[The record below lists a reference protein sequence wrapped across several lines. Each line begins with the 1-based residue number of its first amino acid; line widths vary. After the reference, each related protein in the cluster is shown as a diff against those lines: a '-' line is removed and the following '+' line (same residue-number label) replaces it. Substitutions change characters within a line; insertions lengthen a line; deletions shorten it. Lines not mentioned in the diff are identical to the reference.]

1 MVHRRYPHTVEQ
13 RMESAVRP
21 FVRKGMEVNKT
32 LMDILNDRF
41 GLPQG
46 CLAKLHAP
54 EVHSGS
60 ET

>member
-1 MVHRRYPHTVEQ
+1 
-13 RMESAVRP
+13 MESAVRP